1 MSKKT
6 AAVIGVGVI
15 GLSTAIL
22 ALERGYNVTIYSDK
36 PPMET
41 TSLKA
46 AAYFKPYA
54 VAHNDLTQRMLE
66 IAWGYYEQLVS
77 QYGDALGVRKHVHWE
92 AMSLLEDDED
102 TSYLDVMEEVT
113 YVEQSHVPGGYAF
126 GRRYRTFLMDTPI
139 FLPWL
144 LQRFTEA
151 GGTLVLL
158 DKKFNN
164 LGQLAELA
172 TDVVFNCTGLG
183 ARELC
188 HDEAMIPIKGQIVIV
203 DPQPSMDWSIR
214 TDDFY
219 IVPRKYDTVL
229 GGTAEWHVNDE
240 TVEPETVDRI
250 IQGNKPILP
259 HLNLNSVRRTYAGLR
274 PYRTDG
280 IRLESQEVN
289 GKQIVH
295 NYGHGGAGLT
305 LCWGSAYRALQLV

>member
-1 MSKKT
+1 MSKKN

-54 VAHNDLTQRMLE
+54 VAHNDLTQGMLK
-66 IAWGYYEQLVS
+66 IAWEYYEQLVS

-92 AMSLLEDDED
+92 AMSLLKDDED
-102 TSYLDVMEEVT
+102 ISYLDVMEEVT
-113 YVEQSHVPGGYAF
+113 QVEGPHVPGGYAF

-151 GGTLVLL
+151 GGTFVLL
-158 DKKFNN
+158 DKKFTN

-172 TDVVFNCTGLG
+172 TDVVFNCAGLG

-188 HDEAMIPIKGQIVIV
+188 NDKAVTPIKGQIVIV
-203 DPQPSMDWSIR
+203 DPEPDMDWSIS
-214 TDDFY
+214 TDNFY

-240 TVEPETVDRI
+240 TVELETVDRI